1 MILIITRKLG
11 IEGYAAFFKFLH
23 FIMLKFN
30 LYLFTR
36 FSNEDSQRSPIY
48 YDMLIGI
55 LYIMQY
61 YKCINSW
68 NSFENQ
74 KI

>member
-36 FSNEDSQRSPIY
+36 FSNEDSQRLPIY
-48 YDMLIGI
+48 YDMLICRYFIYYAI
-55 LYIMQY
+55 LQM
-61 YKCINSW
+61 YK
-68 NSFENQ
+68 
-74 KI
+74 